1 MEEITV
7 PRRMSGEEEGLA
19 LEEETIA
26 KTAMN
31 GVIEEGREMVA
42 VLDAGAQYGKVED
55 KGRF

>member
-1 MEEITV
+1 
-7 PRRMSGEEEGLA
+7 MSGEEKDLA

-26 KTAMN
+26 KGAIN

-55 KGRF
+55 EGRF